1 MQIVDLS
8 SMIIN
13 ATVNQ
18 VDVDNLRIGQK
29 AKVRF
34 DAYPDLEVPAHV
46 AAIGAMT
53 RAGGMRASYVKE
65 IPVILKIDKMDS
77 RIIPDLSVS
86 IDVVLNRR
94 NRRRLRRLRP
104 CSATVLDATPHV
116 YVKNG
121 DGWERRQV
129 ELGLSN
135 NVVCSRTFRFEAWR
149 SGR

>member
-1 MQIVDLS
+1 MMFMQIVDPS

-18 VDVDNLRIGQK
+18 VDVDTLRIGQK

-53 RAGGMRASYVKE
+53 RAGGQRASYRQRNSRHPE
-65 IPVILKIDKMDS
+65 DRRMDP

-86 IDVVLNRR
+86 IDVV
-94 NRRRLRRLRP
+94 
-104 CSATVLDATPHV
+104 
-116 YVKNG
+116 
-121 DGWERRQV
+121 V
-129 ELGLSN
+129 ELRGAGDHRAACGGVPRHPGRHALC
-135 NVVCSRTFRFEAWR
+135 VCQEWR
-149 SGR
+149 HMGAPGS